1 MSEEVK
7 KQKYYTQ
14 VEVAEMLN
22 LTTTTINSYIKELT
36 DKEKKGKFNVYNRP
50 NEDGIELLKQ
60 MWRDKNPNQKR
71 GREEIDEL
79 NQKLEEKEQ
88 EIKDLKEEKN
98 KKIERLEEEKEELY
112 KKILEFTDKFS
123 QIADQQQKLQ
133 ALQMQSDNQ
142 KLELEALKMKID
154 NKNSKKKPFFKRLF
168 SSKE

>member
-7 KQKYYTQ
+7 KERYYTQ
-14 VEVAEMLN
+14 VEAAEILD
-22 LTTTTINSYIKELT
+22 LTTITVNSYIKELT
-36 DKEKKGKFNVYNRP
+36 DEEKKGKFNKYNRP
-50 NEDGIELLKQ
+50 NEKGLELLEQK
-60 MWRDKNPNQKR
+60 WREKNPNQKR
-71 GREEIDEL
+71 AKDEIAEL
-79 NQKLEEKEQ
+79 TKKLEYKEQ